1 MTEMQ
6 TRPTQKAPAVV
17 PEFDLA
23 DRIRKA
29 MRIAGYDYRE
39 LAERIEVSKS
49 SIGNWVNG
57 VTTPRRRDL
66 RLLAE
71 ACGVD
76 LEWLMFG
83 YAGKEGLN
91 RSTGR

>member
-1 MTEMQ
+1 MQ
-6 TRPTQKAPAVV
+6 TRAPATTSPPAR
-17 PEFDLA
+17 PEFDLS

-29 MRIAGYDYRE
+29 MRHAGYDYRG
-39 LAERIEVSKS
+39 LADRIEVSKS

-57 VTTPRRRDL
+57 ATTPRRRDL

-71 ACGVD
+71 ACNVD

-83 YAGKEGLN
+83 YDGGDGVN
-91 RSTGR
+91 SGTRR